1 MPVNRIRNLRLSKIT
16 PGQEDIL
23 CYTKN
28 KQPKNRIILYE
39 SYLIQFQLKHFF
51 LRKRLLLAMALLIKQ
66 LLRKRED
73 TSSNPQHPR
82 F

>member
-51 LRKRLLLAMALLIKQ
+51 FKKKTFIGNGSVDKAAAAQ
-66 LLRKRED
+66 A
-73 TSSNPQHPR
+73 
-82 F
+82 